1 MGSTIQPGEQ
11 QKKWKKEDALM
22 ETLSDSRPRPIEEL
36 IAERLETESNIG
48 NEENVQ
54 HLETLRLYYQ
64 LPRYQEALTDFIW
77 YLVDRVSP
85 VCFDGNLVKNGSR
98 IFSVE
103 GPILR
108 FEILCAK
115 HLPPEVKHAIAAYRT
130 ISYLLPW
137 TKDLRPYFHHGIV
150 FERIRNKLEIDA
162 NGDSIRECRRTC
174 EDLSDQEILELISHI
189 DPLGTNDFAILVT
202 LPCKHEPDKQVIMGH
217 MAAHQLTESENF
229 ELFPYT
235 SDNLREDTQHLA
247 ERRNWDPRDIQ
258 YFALGRFTIIPRMI
272 QACSKY
278 ERYLGEVSQI
288 PTLPKSVSSA
298 LAAGGIMIQKI
309 LATYSPMN
317 ALLFEGNGEPH
328 ISIKA
333 TQQFG
338 LAHRLT
344 RESHL
349 YPTQLSIPPIL
360 FERYGDLKY
369 ENSQYV
375 YTPRTIQGMLM
386 DPYSCIDGLDMPD
399 RSPCPSER
407 AMFILDYCI
416 KHLWPQSVLQP
427 FLAAF
432 RNLDSSV
439 TWGSSVS
446 YSRVGRML

>member
-1 MGSTIQPGEQ
+1 M
-11 QKKWKKEDALM
+11 K
-22 ETLSDSRPRPIEEL
+22 TLSDSRPRLIEEL
-36 IAERLETESNIG
+36 IAERLEKESNLG
-48 NEENVQ
+48 NEGNAQ
-54 HLETLRLYYQ
+54 LFETLRLYYQ
-64 LPRYQEALTDFIW
+64 LPQYQEALTDLIW

-85 VCFDGNLVKNGSR
+85 VYFDGNLIENGSR
-98 IFSVE
+98 IYSVE

-108 FEILCAK
+108 FEILSAK
-115 HLPPEVKHAIAAYRT
+115 HLPPKVKHAIAAYRT

-137 TKDLRPYFHHGIV
+137 TKDLRPYFQHGIV
-150 FERIRNKLEIDA
+150 FELIRNKLKIDA
-162 NGDSIRECRRTC
+162 NGDNIRECKRAC
-174 EDLSDQEILELISHI
+174 QDLSDQEILELLAHI
-189 DPLGTNDFAILVT
+189 DPVGTNDFAILVT
-202 LPCKHEPDKQVIMGH
+202 VPCRHEQDKQIIMGH
-217 MAAHQLTESENF
+217 MAAHQLTASENL
-229 ELFPYT
+229 ELFPDT
-235 SDNLREDTQHLA
+235 SDNLRKDTQYLA
-247 ERRNWDPRDIQ
+247 ERRNWNPRDIQ

-272 QACSKY
+272 RACSKY
-278 ERYLGEVSQI
+278 ERYLQEVSEI

-309 LATYSPMN
+309 LATYSPN
-317 ALLFEGNGEPH
+317 CALLFEGNGEPH

-369 ENSQYV
+369 ENSQYT

-399 RSPCPSER
+399 KSPCPSTR
-407 AMFILDYCI
+407 ATFILDYCI
-416 KHLWPQSVLQP
+416 KNLWPQSVLQP

-439 TWGSSVS
+439 TWGGSVS
-446 YSRVGRML
+446 NGRVGRMQ

>member
-1 MGSTIQPGEQ
+1 
-11 QKKWKKEDALM
+11 M
-22 ETLSDSRPRPIEEL
+22 ETLSDSRPRPMEEL
-36 IAERLETESNIG
+36 IAERLEKERNMG
-48 NEENVQ
+48 NEVNVQ
-54 HLETLRLYYQ
+54 LLETLRLYYQ
-64 LPRYQEALTDFIW
+64 HREYQEALTDFIW
-77 YLVDRVSP
+77 YLVDRASP
-85 VCFDGNLVKNGSR
+85 VYFDGNLIENGSR

-108 FEILCAK
+108 FEILSAK
-115 HLPPEVKHAIAAYRT
+115 HIPPDVKHAIAAYRT

-150 FERIRNKLEIDA
+150 FELIRNKLKIDA
-162 NGDSIRECRRTC
+162 NGDNIRECRRAC
-174 EDLSDQEILELISHI
+174 EDLSDQAILELLSHI
-189 DPLGTNDFAILVT
+189 DPVGTNDFAILVT
-202 LPCKHEPDKQVIMGH
+202 LPYKHEPDRHIIMGH
-217 MAAHQLTESENF
+217 MAAHQLTESENLD
-229 ELFPYT
+229 LFPHT
-235 SDNLREDTQHLA
+235 SDNLRADTQYLA
-247 ERRNWDPRDIQ
+247 ERRNWDPGDIR

-272 QACSKY
+272 RAGFKY
-278 ERYLGEVSQI
+278 ERYLEEVSQI
-288 PTLPKSVSSA
+288 PTLPKCVSSA

-309 LATYSPMN
+309 LATHSRHC

-369 ENSQYV
+369 ETARYT

-399 RSPCPSER
+399 RSPCPSRR
-407 AMFILDYCI
+407 AAFILDYCI
-416 KHLWPQSVLQP
+416 KNLWPQSVLQP

-432 RNLDSSV
+432 RNLDSFV
-439 TWGSSVS
+439 TWGSSAS
-446 YSRVGRML
+446 NGGAGRRPSFTPGVAG